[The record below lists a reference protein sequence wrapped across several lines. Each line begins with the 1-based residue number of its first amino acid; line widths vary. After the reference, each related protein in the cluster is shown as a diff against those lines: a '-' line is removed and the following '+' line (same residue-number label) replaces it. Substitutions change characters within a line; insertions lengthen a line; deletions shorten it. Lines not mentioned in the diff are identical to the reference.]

1 MVSDDVQA
9 TLKETSAT
17 YARLY
22 KINQRWDIGLTITA
36 ITFAMLAGVVG
47 AFGGNSKLL
56 SEDAQKIVTGIL
68 ATISAAVQTA
78 QSKFP
83 VQTRAKG
90 YFNLKRRSNLLE
102 IEAKQD
108 TVADTHIFDSL
119 KKILDDEADVH

>member
-78 QSKFP
+78 QS
-83 VQTRAKG
+83 
-90 YFNLKRRSNLLE
+90 NLLE

-119 KKILDDEADVH
+119 KKILDDEADVP